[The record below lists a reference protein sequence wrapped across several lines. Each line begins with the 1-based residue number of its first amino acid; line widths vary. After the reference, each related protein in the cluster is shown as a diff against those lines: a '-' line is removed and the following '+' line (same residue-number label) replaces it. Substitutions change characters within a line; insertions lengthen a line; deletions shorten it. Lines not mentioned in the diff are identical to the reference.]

1 LRAVSAMTLL
11 GKLAQYIA
19 ISKMLVSFFSDTT
32 SVQYAGA
39 WKNRGLAAGQLVCLT
54 TTEHARETPAALPS
68 PGNELIREAH
78 EQ

>member
-1 LRAVSAMTLL
+1 MTLL
-11 GKLAQYIA
+11 GKLAQCIA
-19 ISKMLVSFFSDTT
+19 ISKMRVSFFSDTM

-39 WKNRGLAAGQLVCLT
+39 RKNRGLAAGQLVCLT
-54 TTEHARETPAALPS
+54 TTEHARETPAALPL